1 MLHSHH
7 SIALCVVHVC
17 PCVLMGMWA
26 FVTCCPTDWG
36 KQQAVKIRRHL
47 FQQILAEAETVSEMN
62 WEGRRSQGWD
72 QCTVAPIWGFL
83 IVFLCNN
90 TGKLND
96 MWLQFVKK
104 TWGLLQIR
112 HAAALPRLCHVN
124 ISGLG
129 LWQGDRK
136 RKWGEKKQRRKKKVK
151 HSDGFPYFVV
161 YFCFCLQIMEVSQS
175 VFFFALFATAG
186 DNWTKKKKKTI

>member
-1 MLHSHH
+1 MHTA
-7 SIALCVVHVC
+7 ITAGVCVGVCAC

-47 FQQILAEAETVSEMN
+47 FQQILAEAGTVSEMN
-62 WEGRRSQGWD
+62 WEGSRSQGWD

-83 IVFLCNN
+83 IVFLCND

-104 TWGLLQIR
+104 IWGLLQIR
-112 HAAALPRLCHVN
+112 HAAVLPPLCHVN
-124 ISGLG
+124 TSGFL

-136 RKWGEKKQRRKKKVK
+136 GKRGKKDQREKKWSILLVFIYARLW
-151 HSDGFPYFVV
+151 FLL
-161 YFCFCLQIMEVSQS
+161 LQILEASLILKGVPNC
-175 VFFFALFATAG
+175 FPLYY
-186 DNWTKKKKKTI
+186 